1 MASSTMNNLMS
12 NEIKQY
18 ITPESLKRDFD
29 GSISSSSTAIHVI
42 QWNVL
47 AQALSYTKGN
57 FVRVNDD
64 VVDFEKRKWRI
75 LEQIIVRRP

>member
-47 AQALSYTKGN
+47 A
-57 FVRVNDD
+57 
-64 VVDFEKRKWRI
+64 
-75 LEQIIVRRP
+75 